1 MNFNIENFKLTMRPE
16 FTFFYVNGTDVTC
29 KMSYYLNVPD
39 AYLEL
44 HGPIYGTVVATAHCH
59 EDDVFNLEV
68 GKKVAL
74 AKAELVA
81 YKESRRILMSKL
93 QETINTVVGLSEMA
107 ERFGDKAENVIT
119 HNKEYITRI
128 TQ

>member
-1 MNFNIENFKLTMRPE
+1 MNFNIENFKLTMRPD

-74 AKAELVA
+74 AKAENKA
-81 YKESRRILMSKL
+81 YSYVKEWAKTAKK
-93 QETINTVVGLSEMA
+93 ELSMCLDAIEDFEFKT
-107 ERFGDKAENVIT
+107 ERVKNHNV
-119 HNKEYITRI
+119 EYMKKF
-128 TQ
+128 

>member
-1 MNFNIENFKLTMRPE
+1 
-16 FTFFYVNGTDVTC
+16 
-29 KMSYYLNVPD
+29 VPD

-59 EDDVFNLEV
+59 KDDVFNLEI

-81 YKESRRILMSKL
+81 YKESRRILISKL

>member
-16 FTFFYVNGTDVTC
+16 FTDFYVNGTDVTC
-29 KMSYYLNVPD
+29 KMFYQLSVPD

-44 HGPIYGTVVATAHCH
+44 CGFVAGKVIATAHCH
-59 EDDVFNLEV
+59 EDDVFNLEI

-74 AKAELVA
+74 AKAESKA
-81 YKESRRILMSKL
+81 YKEARRVLISKL
-93 QETINTVVGLSEMA
+93 QETIDTVVKLSEMA